1 MHVSQNVMVKMSLM
15 TSSVREAGMIPTAN
29 APLNMMPYA
38 VMINSRREMQRGNV
52 CRRRRRCI
60 SKGTCEDTVCSLL
73 FSIDYDNECAAEC
86 DGSAFKMV
94 QRATCLYVRA
104 RIQS

>member
-15 TSSVREAGMIPTAN
+15 TSSVREAVDGKCSEGTCVDAEED
-29 APLNMMPYA
+29 AL
-38 VMINSRREMQRGNV
+38 
-52 CRRRRRCI
+52 C

-86 DGSAFKMV
+86 DGSDSPALCQEMFIKMV
-94 QRATCLYVRA
+94 QRATCLYVYA
-104 RIQS
+104 RIQSCLLWWRCGL